1 MKYSQ
6 EIEKAVGMMEAL
18 IGSCFKD
25 TADPPATVRNFYDA
39 LTTLKR
45 AAEDSARWSERMML
59 LERRIRASQDIFD
72 GAGSVSIEEERGE
85 PASLAVLLR
94 PAQAKALVLETSGK
108 TGSLSERAKRAR
120 DDIARALLEPWRQE
134 NDEKGQ

>member
-1 MKYSQ
+1 
-6 EIEKAVGMMEAL
+6 
-18 IGSCFKD
+18 
-25 TADPPATVRNFYDA
+25 
-39 LTTLKR
+39 
-45 AAEDSARWSERMML
+45 MML